1 MAIMTTHTEPPEIT
15 DTQADLLAD
24 EALHELGETL
34 LDEPDEYA
42 DQCDFAGCYPWLSE
56 VIRSHPHDN
65 TLQGALL
72 ANGVTDDD
80 SFYTC

>member
-1 MAIMTTHTEPPEIT
+1 MAIMATHTEPLEIS
-15 DTQADLLAD
+15 DTQADQLAA
-24 EALHELGETL
+24 EALQELGETL

-42 DQCDFAGCYPWLSE
+42 DQCDYAGCYPWLAE

-65 TLQGALL
+65 ALQGALL
-72 ANGVTDDD
+72 ANGVADDD

>member
-1 MAIMTTHTEPPEIT
+1 MTIMTTRTEPPEIT

-24 EALHELGETL
+24 EALQELGETL

-42 DQCDFAGCYPWLSE
+42 DQCDYAGCYPWLAE

-65 TLQGALL
+65 ALQAAQLVS
-72 ANGVTDDD
+72 GVADDD
-80 SFYTC
+80 SFYSC